1 MAGTVNGAT
10 SSLASELLLNKI
22 MNGQVKTSTGKTVSA
37 AGRAISSRLGSD
49 AYSARAAE
57 SNMAY
62 GEGLASSAQNEV
74 SSIKDQLLK
83 TKQNLLGVLANT
95 AATSADFATVA
106 SAAQGVFKNLSATV
120 AGAKYNGQRLL
131 GNTAI
136 SLNAGNGM
144 KMDVPAVKG
153 ASIMTPVRVALFA
166 TAANATTANASLTAI
181 NTAIDNLIKQE
192 AMLSDSVKALQNR
205 QLLLADQ
212 GANLDNA
219 AASQSLA
226 DMGGA
231 SNLLSSML
239 GETNA

>member
-37 AGRAISSRLGSD
+37 AGRAISSRLGGD

-95 AATSADFATVA
+95 AATSADFATA
-106 SAAQGVFKNLSATV
+106 GAAAQGVYKNLSATV

-144 KMDVPAVKG
+144 KIDVLPVRG
-153 ASIMTPVRVALFA
+153 ASLVTPLKAAFSGVNNA
-166 TAANATTANASLTAI
+166 TAANAALTAI
-181 NTAIDNLIKQE
+181 NTAIDGLIKQE
-192 AMLSDSVKALQNR
+192 AVLSDSVKALQNR

>member
-22 MNGQVKTSTGKTVSA
+22 MNGQVKTSTGKTVTA
-37 AGRAISSRLGSD
+37 AGRAISSRLGGD

-62 GEGLASSAQNEV
+62 GEGLTSSAQNEL

-83 TKQNLLGVLANT
+83 TKQNLLNVIANS
-95 AATSADFATVA
+95 AATSKEFRSVGAAG
-106 SAAQGVFKNLSATV
+106 SAVIKMVTSIAV
-120 AGAKYNGQRLL
+120 GAKYNGQALL
-131 GNTAI
+131 TSQKV

-144 KMDVPAVKG
+144 KMDVLGVRVTSIVTAGMRTSFAAMTAKAG
-153 ASIMTPVRVALFA
+153 ASRILGR
-166 TAANATTANASLTAI
+166 I
-181 NTAIDNLIKQE
+181 NTAIDELIKQE
-192 AMLSDSVKALQNR
+192 SILSDSVKALQNR